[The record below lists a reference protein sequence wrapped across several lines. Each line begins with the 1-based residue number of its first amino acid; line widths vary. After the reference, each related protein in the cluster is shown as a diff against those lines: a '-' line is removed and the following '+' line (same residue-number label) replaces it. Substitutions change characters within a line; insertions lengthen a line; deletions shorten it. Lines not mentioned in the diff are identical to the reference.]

1 MKLLPIE
8 IIILY
13 HKVREWKT
21 KYQLKDEIQ
30 DFLPL
35 YEIPI
40 KTMIRLELR
49 YQLKAKS
56 IETKLKLKLI
66 INKICALRYRNIV
79 STTKTHICMKRLD
92 TNRN

>member
-1 MKLLPIE
+1 MISIE
-8 IIILY
+8 IIIFY
-13 HKVREWKT
+13 HKVREWNT

-40 KTMIRLELR
+40 KTMIRLEIR

-66 INKICALRYRNIV
+66 INKILCLMIQGYN
-79 STTKTHICMKRLD
+79 KHK
-92 TNRN
+92 

>member
-13 HKVREWKT
+13 HKVREWNT
-21 KYQLKDEIQ
+21 KYQLKEEIQ

-49 YQLKAKS
+49 YQLKTKS
-56 IETKLKLKLI
+56 IETKLKLKLS
-66 INKICALRYRNIV
+66 INKIY
-79 STTKTHICMKRLD
+79 ICMK
-92 TNRN
+92 N